1 MKWIA
6 LAAAGLLGILLIV
19 VVIGALLPRD
29 HVAAMSARIT
39 APPSAVWAAL
49 TDPSQYPKWRK
60 DVIDVEMLPP
70 APTGPAWRE
79 KSGHGSIRMVMDVAD
94 APRRMVTRIA
104 DDNVPFGGTW
114 ECIVEPD
121 GASFSRVSITERGSV
136 RNPVFRFVSRF
147 VMGHT
152 ASIDAYLRALGEHF
166 GSEPIP
172 QVVDV
177 PRGARGL

>member
-1 MKWIA
+1 MKWVVIA
-6 LAAAGLLGILLIV
+6 VASIVGIVLIV
-19 VVIGALLPRD
+19 VLIGVLLPRD
-29 HVAAMSARIT
+29 HAATMSARIT
-39 APPSAVWAAL
+39 APPAEVWEAL

-60 DVIDVEMLPP
+60 DVLSVDMLPP
-70 APTGPAWRE
+70 VPTGPSWRE
-79 KSGHGSIRMVMDVAD
+79 RSNQGSIKMVMDVAA
-94 APRRMVTRIA
+94 APRRMVTRSA

-121 GASFSRVSITERGSV
+121 GPSYSKVTITERGSV
-136 RNPVFRFVSRF
+136 SNPLFRFVSRF

-172 QVVDV
+172 QVVDL
-177 PRGARGL
+177 PRGAHGI